1 MMLALTSA
9 LAACSDSKP
18 PAADTASAFNPF
30 LSGASS
36 AAPSTATP
44 PGTLA
49 VGDCFNSDQFA
60 PGTSI
65 DPAGVHAVAC
75 SDPHQHQVYAIEL
88 DPVPD
93 GATFP
98 GDALMAEFA
107 DDVCLQ
113 DFGPALGVDYRA
125 STLDFGSIRPNA
137 MTWAAGDRLVICA
150 VHDADFAELNGSQ
163 LASTTT
169 TAASS
174 TTTTPS
180 STSTSLAAK
189 SG

>member
-1 MMLALTSA
+1 MTLALTSA
-9 LAACSDSKP
+9 FAACSDSKP
-18 PAADTASAFNPF
+18 PAAETASAFNPF
-30 LSGASS
+30 LGASS

-44 PGTLA
+44 PGTLT
-49 VGDCFNSDQFA
+49 VGDCFDSDQFV

-65 DPAGVHAVAC
+65 DAAGVHAVAC
-75 SDPHQHQVYAIEL
+75 TDPHQHQVYAIER
-88 DPVPD
+88 DPVPE

-98 GDALMAEFA
+98 GDALLAEFA

-113 DFGPALGVDYRA
+113 RFQPALGVDYQA

-137 MTWAAGDRLVICA
+137 LTWAAGDRLVICA
-150 VHDADFAELNGSQ
+150 VHDADFAELTGSQ

-169 TAASS
+169 TTPPAS
-174 TTTTPS
+174 TTTG
-180 STSTSLAAK
+180 TSLAPE